1 MLTMLPIV
9 TAYEQELDRKL
20 LTAEQRKRGY
30 HFKFNMESILRA
42 DAATQA
48 EVDYKAVRSA
58 WKTPDEIRASRNLP
72 SLPGGIGKYAMI
84 SQDLATLEYT
94 VKDKPLVMVSGK
106 KEPPSAPSKE
116 DDAGQNGEE

>member
-9 TAYEQELDRKL
+9 TAYEQELNRNL
-20 LTAEQRKRGY
+20 LSKTQRKKGY
-30 HFKFNMESILRA
+30 HFKFDMDAILRA

-58 WKTPDEIRASRNLP
+58 WKTPDEIRQNRNLP
-72 SLPGGIGKYAMI
+72 PLPNGIGKKAMI

-94 VKDKPLVMVSGK
+94 VNQKPSVLAGGIAPDKP
-106 KEPPSAPSKE
+106 PTP
-116 DDAGQNGEE
+116 DDTGDE